1 MRDTKT
7 TQSLNEIFGVGTTPE
22 VVDAEPS
29 YPSAEYPS
37 VEYPIEPVDAPNL
50 PALPENDPRT
60 AEERLEDEDFKD
72 KASEDYELA
81 RGNYHELLTKGENL
95 LDLAIEIAEST
106 QEPKAID
113 SAAKLLTNMMTA
125 NSKLLEIT
133 KAKQEVFM
141 RTRAKEVLKT
151 AFADGGNTTTTNI
164 NPQTI
169 NNNNTLFVGSP
180 SDLNKMLREL
190 KAEKEENEQ

>member
-1 MRDTKT
+1 MVETKT
-7 TQSLNEIFGVGTTPE
+7 TKSLNEIFGIDESLVPE
-22 VVDAEPS
+22 VVDTEDNL
-29 YPSAEYPS
+29 
-37 VEYPIEPVDAPNL
+37 PITAVDAPNL
-50 PALPENDPRT
+50 PVLPESDPRT
-60 AEERLEDEDFKD
+60 DEERIEDNDFKD

-81 RGNYHELLTKGENL
+81 RSNYHELLAKGENL

-106 QEPKAID
+106 QESKAID
-113 SAAKLLTNMMTA
+113 SASKLLANMMTA
-125 NSKLLEIT
+125 NSKLLELT

-190 KAEKEENEQ
+190 KEEKKEDEQ

>member
-1 MRDTKT
+1 MVESKT
-7 TQSLNEIFGVGTTPE
+7 TKSLNEIFGITTTPE
-22 VVDAEPS
+22 VVDTPD
-29 YPSAEYPS
+29 
-37 VEYPIEPVDAPNL
+37 YPIEAMEAPNL
-50 PALPENDPRT
+50 PALPESDPRSD
-60 AEERLEDEDFKD
+60 EERLEDEDFKD

-81 RGNYHELLTKGENL
+81 RSNYHELLAKGENL

-113 SAAKLLTNMMTA
+113 SASKLLTNMMTA

-151 AFADGGNTTTTNI
+151 AFAGEGNTTTTNI

-190 KAEKEENEQ
+190 KAEKHDEIEDDTKEEEHE